1 MTLRG
6 LFFCAGL
13 LAASWGGAAPAVAKD
28 WSQIRIAAEGSHPP
42 FNYLDERGRLQG
54 FEIDIARAACR
65 KLNASCD
72 FVTQDFEGLI
82 PALIAGRYDAIF
94 SSLSITEQRKA
105 FIAFSS
111 KYYETLSMFVA
122 AKRDGKMSTEPEAM
136 KGKTIGVKL
145 GSTNARYLDARY
157 APAGAKIRPYLTAD
171 EARLDLAEG
180 RIDAIL
186 ADKTA
191 LLYWLEKSPLGRCCQ
206 MVGRD
211 VSDPTYF
218 GEGIGIGL
226 RKSDPGLKAMFDKAI
241 ATLRADGTYEAIRTR
256 YFPYDIY

>member
-1 MTLRG
+1 MTFRALC
-6 LFFCAGL
+6 FHAGL
-13 LAASWGGAAPAVAKD
+13 LAACLWGASPVIAKD
-28 WSQIRIAAEGSHPP
+28 WPLIRIASEGGHPP
-42 FNYLDERGRLQG
+42 FNYLDETGRLQG

-65 KLNASCD
+65 KLNSSCE

-94 SSLSITEQRKA
+94 ASLSITEQRKA

-122 AKRDGKMSTEPEAM
+122 AKRDGGMSTEPDAM
-136 KGKTIGVKL
+136 KGKTIGVKV
-145 GSTNARYLDARY
+145 GSTNARYLEAVY
-157 APAGAKIRPYLTAD
+157 VPAGAKLRTYLTAD

-191 LLYWLEKSPLGRCCQ
+191 LLYWLEKSPLGGCCQ

-211 VSDPTYF
+211 IADPAYF
-218 GEGIGIGL
+218 GEGIGVGL
-226 RKSDPGLKAMFDKAI
+226 RKSDASLKALFDKAI
-241 ATLRADGTYEAIRTR
+241 AALRADGTYEAIRSK

>member
-1 MTLRG
+1 MTFRG

-13 LAASWGGAAPAVAKD
+13 LAASLCDAAPTVAKD
-28 WSQIRIAAEGSHPP
+28 WPVIRIASEGGHPP
-42 FNYLDERGRLQG
+42 FNYLDEMGRLQG
-54 FEIDIARAACR
+54 FEIDLARAACR
-65 KLNASCD
+65 QLKASCE

-122 AKRDGKMSTEPEAM
+122 AKRDGGMSTEPAAM
-136 KGKTIGVKL
+136 RGKTIGVKA
-145 GSTNARYLDARY
+145 GSTNARYVEAVY
-157 APAGAKIRPYLTAD
+157 APAGARIRTYLTAD
-171 EARLDLAEG
+171 EARLDLSEG
-180 RIDAIL
+180 RADAIL
-186 ADKTA
+186 GDKTA
-191 LLYWLEKSPLGRCCQ
+191 LLYWLEKSPLGGCCQ

-211 VSDPTYF
+211 VADAAYF
-218 GEGIGIGL
+218 GEGIGVGL
-226 RKSDPGLKAMFDKAI
+226 RKSDPSLKALFDKAI
-241 ATLRADGTYEAIRTR
+241 AALRADGTYEAIRAR